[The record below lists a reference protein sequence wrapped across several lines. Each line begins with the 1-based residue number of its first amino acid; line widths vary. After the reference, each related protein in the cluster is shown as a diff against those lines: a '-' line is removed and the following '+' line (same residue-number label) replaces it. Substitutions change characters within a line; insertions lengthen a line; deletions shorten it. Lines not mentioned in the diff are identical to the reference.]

1 MVVDNVAREQGNGAV
16 TLGAG
21 GVQKKTLRF
30 PRVLKGP
37 KSTKGLRVKRL
48 ELGIDGDEK
57 PWYDCMRVSEFQALD
72 QRENKSAIQRPKSP
86 EKKAKRGAVVLGSQ
100 KFTEFKGEKISEA
113 LAGYKV
119 WVLPCKPEHKQ
130 KAERQAAQLGA
141 TVMASDPADIQV
153 SWRFLF

>member
-1 MVVDNVAREQGNGAV
+1 MLPGSRDVV

-21 GVQKKTLRF
+21 GAQKKTLRF

-57 PWYDCMRVSEFQALD
+57 PWYDCMRVSEFQELV
-72 QRENKSAIQRPKSP
+72 QQLEERRGPESEYKSAIERPKSP
-86 EKKAKRGAVVLGSQ
+86 EKKARRGAVVLDSQ

-113 LAGYKV
+113 LAGCPPPLPPPL
-119 WVLPCKPEHKQ
+119 VLNGH
-130 KAERQAAQLGA
+130 AASL
-141 TVMASDPADIQV
+141 TPY
-153 SWRFLF
+153 